1 MEPYNN
7 SPKSFEEGMINKLK
21 DSKIIEPVR
30 IGQILDLLISSTK
43 YESIKLEL
51 KKRINNYDANSM
63 SAINGSFSFK
73 DPLESWLNYQSVT
86 ITIAVSAEKYKISD
100 LKILE
105 RFYRGII

>member
-1 MEPYNN
+1 
-7 SPKSFEEGMINKLK
+7 
-21 DSKIIEPVR
+21 
-30 IGQILDLLISSTK
+30 
-43 YESIKLEL
+43 
-51 KKRINNYDANSM
+51 M